1 MSCKQKMFQG
11 DMTMMEEKVRQIVTD
26 AIDAELPHALGYYHL
41 CWWEDEIQCHPIHHT
56 KKTHPVFLTATG
68 DVLTNGLSPRYW
80 RLLIRRIGCF
90 SGVAE
95 TMDQEP
101 ALQSVGAADG
111 NSGRRSGGR
120 GKCSSKT
127 RAPVH
132 SPWFR
137 IWTAAGSGR
146 FAGGRHHVGGRG
158 G

>member
-1 MSCKQKMFQG
+1 
-11 DMTMMEEKVRQIVTD
+11 MTEETVRQIVTD
-26 AIDAELPHALGYYHL
+26 AIDATRPHPFAHYHL

-56 KKTHPVFLTATG
+56 KKAHPVFLTATG

-80 RLLIRRIGCF
+80 RLLVRRIGRF
-90 SGVAE
+90 NGVAE

-101 ALQSVGAADG
+101 ALQSVGAPDD

-120 GKCSSKT
+120 GRCSPKT
-127 RAPVH
+127 RALVH
-132 SPWFR
+132 SPWFK
-137 IWTAAGSGR
+137 IWAAGSGR